1 MLLRFQGIDYYA
13 REGDELKIKDIPTF
27 SLYWFGENK
36 FFGGQICVMG
46 GGY

>member
-27 SLYWFGENK
+27 SLY
-36 FFGGQICVMG
+36 
-46 GGY
+46 